1 MGELREGQMLIT
13 VTDPQ
18 KREQS
23 TMFGI
28 KSEWPLMLLSLRLRL
43 RLVC

>member
-1 MGELREGQMLIT
+1 MSEGQMVIT

-23 TMFGI
+23 AVFGI
-28 KSEWPLMLLSLRLRL
+28 KSERAPQPPL
-43 RLVC
+43 VA